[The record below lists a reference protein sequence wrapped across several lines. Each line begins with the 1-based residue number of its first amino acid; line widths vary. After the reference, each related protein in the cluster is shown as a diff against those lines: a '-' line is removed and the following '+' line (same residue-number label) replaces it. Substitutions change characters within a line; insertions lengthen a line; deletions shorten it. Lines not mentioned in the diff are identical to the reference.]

1 MSDQKAI
8 TLEEA
13 VDQIASLFD
22 DGFQWK
28 DLWDAIPMVM
38 ELVEDF
44 EGLDGAAKKER
55 ALKIIDKLLD
65 KIDLPGPDWISKK
78 IILYFIPDMI
88 DKLIDAAKGKF
99 NF

>member
-1 MSDQKAI
+1 MSDQEAI

-13 VDQIASLFD
+13 VDQVAGLFE

-28 DLWDAIPMVM
+28 DIWDAIPMVM

-78 IILYFIPDMI
+78 IILWFLPGVM

>member
-1 MSDQKAI
+1 MSEEGM

-13 VDQIASLFD
+13 VEHIASLFD

-28 DLWDAIPMVM
+28 DLWDAIPMSM
-38 ELVEDF
+38 ELVEEF
-44 EGLDGAAKKER
+44 EGLDGAAKKEK
-55 ALKIIDKLLD
+55 ALRIIDKLLD

-78 IILYFIPDMI
+78 IILWLIPQAM
-88 DKLIDAAKGKF
+88 DKLVDAAKGKF